1 MIRCGKSVRQNN
13 QSAIRI
19 ARQRRD
25 NALDCSVVM
34 NSSRDRLHLELSSS
48 GLQRTYVIWSVRSRL
63 RVEHNSNLRDV
74 WRDFLEQPQPFPT
87 YRGFKICKP
96 SNIGARTR
104 QVRDKLAA
112 DWVRDGGEYDGNG
125 TRLGL
130 KRRSCR
136 SGTSKD
142 DIGLHCHEF
151 FCKCTDATG
160 ISSRP
165 AIVKPDVA
173 FSRPS
178 QLLKAVSDCLG
189 VGLSFRI
196 VFSVHHQYPDVSHP
210 LRLLRARRERPRDRA
225 AEQRDELAPLHV
237 RSQAQK
243 TALYRLKRLL

>member
-1 MIRCGKSVRQNN
+1 MVRK
-13 QSAIRI
+13 R
-19 ARQRRD
+19 
-25 NALDCSVVM
+25 
-34 NSSRDRLHLELSSS
+34 
-48 GLQRTYVIWSVRSRL
+48 GRL
-63 RVEHNSNLRDV
+63 RVEHNSNPRDV

-104 QVRDKLAA
+104 QVRDKPAA

-142 DIGLHCHEF
+142 DVGLHCHEF

-178 QLLKAVSDCLG
+178 QLLKAVS
-189 VGLSFRI
+189 GLPWRGI
-196 VFSVHHQYPDVSHP
+196 VLPDRFQRPPSVPRCGAAGWACCACVVSGHATVDPAITLMNSRRLMCHP
-210 LRLLRARRERPRDRA
+210 
-225 AEQRDELAPLHV
+225 
-237 RSQAQK
+237 QAQE
-243 TALYRLKRLL
+243 TASYRFKRVL